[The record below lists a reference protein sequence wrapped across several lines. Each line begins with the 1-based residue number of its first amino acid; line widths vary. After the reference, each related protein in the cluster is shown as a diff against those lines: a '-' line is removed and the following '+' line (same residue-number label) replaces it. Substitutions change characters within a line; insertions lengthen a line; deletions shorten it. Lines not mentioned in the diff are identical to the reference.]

1 LLENLIGTKFNMQ
14 SFVSSFQRYIKSD
27 DIIVLAVSGGVDSM
41 VLLDLVSGIHPTS
54 HIIVTHFD
62 HSIRWVES
70 DLDRELV
77 ANICNSK
84 KITFEVE
91 KMDIAIMAKDEKM
104 NLEALARRERYWFLE
119 RVRSKY
125 QAKYILT
132 AHHAVDQTETIIGN
146 MIKWAKVRGLS
157 GMSEVSGYI
166 FRPLLQ
172 VTKIDIV
179 QYATNNQIVYREDQS
194 NHDTAYDRNKIRHTI
209 IPVLES
215 LNPSIHDT
223 IGELGCYMQHV
234 WEYLTQQVMDWLE
247 SQKKLTS
254 SENVFLKSDFSALSP
269 FFQSEIIS
277 YLYAHA
283 EWWSTQGLSRW
294 LIAELIRFIQDPGS
308 YGQKEIKNLKLERR
322 GEKIII
328 LL

>member
-1 LLENLIGTKFNMQ
+1 MQ
-14 SFVSSFQRYIKSD
+14 SFVSSFQKYIKSD
-27 DIIVLAVSGGVDSM
+27 DIIILAVSGGVDSM
-41 VLLDLVSGIHPTS
+41 VLLDLVLGIHPIDR
-54 HIIVTHFD
+54 IIVAHFD

-77 ANICNSK
+77 ANICNNK
-84 KITFEVE
+84 KITFEVQ
-91 KMDIAIMAKDEKM
+91 KMDIVTMAKDEKM
-104 NLEALARRERYWFLE
+104 NLEAMARRERYGFLE
-119 RVRSKY
+119 KVRTQY
-125 QAKYILT
+125 NATYILT

-146 MIKWAKVRGLS
+146 MIKWAKIRWLS
-157 GMSEVSGYI
+157 GMSEISLNI
-166 FRPLLQ
+166 FRPLLRL
-172 VTKIDIV
+172 TKANIIE
-179 QYATNNQIVYREDQS
+179 YAVNNKIAYRDDQS
-194 NHDTAYDRNKIRHTI
+194 NHDTTYDRNNIRHTI

-223 IGELGCYMQHV
+223 MGELGFYMQNV

-247 SQKKLTS
+247 SQNKLTS
-254 SENVFLKSDFSALSP
+254 RENVFLKSDFSALSP

-277 YLYAHA
+277 YLYARA

-322 GEKIII
+322 EEKIIV